1 MFFSK
6 THVKESSVATDK
18 CVEIIDNLT
27 FCVTKVNDQNYVM
40 TDEYGDSAL
49 GFCHSKCNGEVLEQN
64 SVLNRVLVILLI
76 RKCHLIKFL
85 KYFRMQVSGKPFSM
99 TLVLLCLIVTHTT
112 LLRIRNIQSN
122 YNTLH
127 KKCDVEKASIDD
139 KQVNN
144 SMAITPKS

>member
-76 RKCHLIKFL
+76 KN
-85 KYFRMQVSGKPFSM
+85 V
-99 TLVLLCLIVTHTT
+99 TL
-112 LLRIRNIQSN
+112 
-122 YNTLH
+122 
-127 KKCDVEKASIDD
+127 
-139 KQVNN
+139 
-144 SMAITPKS
+144 

>member
-1 MFFSK
+1 
-6 THVKESSVATDK
+6 
-18 CVEIIDNLT
+18 
-27 FCVTKVNDQNYVM
+27 
-40 TDEYGDSAL
+40 
-49 GFCHSKCNGEVLEQN
+49 
-64 SVLNRVLVILLI
+64 
-76 RKCHLIKFL
+76 
-85 KYFRMQVSGKPFSM
+85 MQVSGKPFSM